1 MRHVLQDP
9 VAFPVDDATRAGEV
23 RRAAVELAAAVGFRE
38 EDRGRVGLVATEAA
52 TNLFKH
58 ATGGE
63 VVLRSLSAAEGGGV
77 EILAVDRGLDM
88 ELEDG
93 LLLEATLFG
102 ILCGT
107 EDLKEGMNA
116 FLEKRKAAFR
126 GK

>member
-1 MRHVLQDP
+1 MILTGDP
-9 VAFPVDDATRAGEV
+9 IDAAEAHRIGLVNRVVPREALLDS
-23 RRAAVELAAAVGFRE
+23 ANELARRMIRNGPLA
-38 EDRGRVGLVATEAA
+38 L
-52 TNLFKH
+52 KH
-58 ATGGE
+58 A
-63 VVLRSLSAAEGGGV
+63 L
-77 EILAVDRGLDM
+77 LAVDRGLD
-88 ELEDG
+88 LDLQNG